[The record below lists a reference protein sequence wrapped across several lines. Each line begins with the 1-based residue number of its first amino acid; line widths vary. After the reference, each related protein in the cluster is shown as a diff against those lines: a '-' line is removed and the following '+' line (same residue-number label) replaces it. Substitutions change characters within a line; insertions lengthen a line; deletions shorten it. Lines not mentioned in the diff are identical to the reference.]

1 MPRKSAEALA
11 GEAFRAL
18 NAPSPPPPPEPPAS
32 LSAAAAE
39 HWRAIVASKPSDYF
53 DAPNQ
58 LLLELLCSA
67 CAHSDFI
74 AGQIALI
81 DDLGDAKQLR
91 LFSRLSIMASRQGK
105 LIAQLCGKLR
115 LLPRVGATAPI
126 SLHTVPWER
135 HA

>member
-18 NAPSPPPPPEPPAS
+18 NAPPPPPHPEPPAS
-32 LSAAAAE
+32 LSAAVAE

-67 CAHSDFI
+67 CAHSDFV
-74 AGQIALI
+74 AGQLALI

-126 SLHTVPWER
+126 PLHTVPWER

>member
-1 MPRKSAEALA
+1 
-11 GEAFRAL
+11 
-18 NAPSPPPPPEPPAS
+18 
-32 LSAAAAE
+32 
-39 HWRAIVASKPSDYF
+39 
-53 DAPNQ
+53 
-58 LLLELLCSA
+58 LELLCSA

-115 LLPRVGATAPI
+115 LLPRVGAPM